1 MIQHTEVKMS
11 KVKLTLDYSTI
22 TVKQYVDFVMNEG
35 NEIGQ
40 VSAIMGQPKDYVRQ
54 LSPEDITKVIE
65 AFKSVI
71 ENPIAEHQWRWNQ
84 YVFVPDINKISFG
97 EWLDLETNCK
107 DFPKNLNK
115 ILAILY
121 RPSLT
126 AIGSKYKIEPYTAEH
141 LSNAKVFD
149 EMPLSVANGAMVF
162 FSNIENELLN
172 RSLEYLDTTMM
183 KEMEKAIQMMKEA
196 VQQTT

>member
-1 MIQHTEVKMS
+1 MS

-22 TVKQYVDFVMNEG
+22 TVKQYVDFLTNEG

-40 VSAIMGQPKDYVRQ
+40 VAAIMNESKDYVRQ
-54 LSPEDITKVIE
+54 LSPEDITKVID

-71 ENPIAEHQWRWNQ
+71 ENPIAEHKWRWNQ

-97 EWLDLETNCK
+97 EWLDLESNCK

-121 RPSLT
+121 RPSLN
-126 AIGSKYKIEPYTAEH
+126 AIGSKYKIEPYMAEH
-141 LSNAKVFD
+141 LVNSKVFD
-149 EMPLSVANGAMVF
+149 EMPLSIANGALVF

-172 RSLEYLDTTMM
+172 LSLEFLDTTMM
-183 KEMEKAIQMMKEA
+183 KEMEKAIAMMKEA

>member
-1 MIQHTEVKMS
+1 MS

-22 TVKQYVDFVMNEG
+22 TVKQYVDFITNEG

-71 ENPIAEHQWRWNQ
+71 ENPVAEHKWRWNQ

-97 EWLDLETNCK
+97 EWLDLESNCK

-121 RPSLT
+121 RPSLN

-141 LSNAKVFD
+141 LANAKVFD
-149 EMPLSVANGAMVF
+149 DMPLSVANGALVF
-162 FSNIENELLN
+162 FSNIENELLTA
-172 RSLEYLDTTMM
+172 SLAYLDTMM
-183 KEMEKAIQMMKEA
+183 MTEMEKAITMMKEA
-196 VQQTT
+196 VAQQTT

>member
-1 MIQHTEVKMS
+1 MS

-22 TVKQYVDFVMNEG
+22 TVKQYVDFITNEG

-71 ENPIAEHQWRWNQ
+71 ENPVAEHKWRWNQ

-97 EWLDLETNCK
+97 EWLDLESNCK

-121 RPSLT
+121 RPSLN

-141 LSNAKVFD
+141 LANAKVFD
-149 EMPLSVANGAMVF
+149 DMPLSVANGALVF
-162 FSNIENELLN
+162 FSNIENELLTA
-172 RSLEYLDTTMM
+172 SLEFLDTTMM
-183 KEMEKAIQMMKEA
+183 REMETAIQMMKEA
-196 VQQTT
+196 VAQQTT